1 MTQSGAADIT
11 RAPESVLRT
20 FAESAFR
27 AVGVSDADAST
38 AANTLIEA
46 DLRGIDSH
54 GVARLERFYVQPLEQ
69 GLVNARPQLRVMTET
84 PSTARIDADRGLG
97 IWVGARA
104 MDLAIE
110 KARAVGS
117 GWVTVANSR
126 HFGAAG
132 VYATQ
137 ALDHDMI
144 GISMTNTGPIVLP
157 AGGAEARLG
166 SNPIA
171 LAAPVAGGPPF
182 IYDAATSVV
191 SAGKFDVYRRQGKQA
206 PVGWGLTDALEPL
219 RDPTRGPGGRKI
231 LPLGSDLEHSSHKG
245 YGLAMIVDI
254 LCGLLSGMGP
264 GLALAGSG
272 QAGGYESA
280 HFVGALRLDAFTEP
294 AAFKTMMAEYLDEL
308 RATPP
313 IPGVD
318 AVRVPGDIEAEMIA
332 DRKANGIPLYADVVE
347 NLLGVAQRLNLSL
360 EIEPHTPALIG
371 GAGG

>member
-1 MTQSGAADIT
+1 MTTAPANAIS

-20 FAESAFR
+20 FAEGAFR
-27 AVGVSDADAST
+27 AVGVPDADAST

-46 DLRGIDSH
+46 DLRGVDSH
-54 GVARLERFYVQPLEQ
+54 GVARLERFYIRPLEQ
-69 GLVNARPQLRVMTET
+69 GLVNALPQWRVVTET

-97 IWVGARA
+97 IYIGARA
-104 MDLAIE
+104 MEVAIE
-110 KARAVGS
+110 KARSAGS

-191 SAGKFDVYRRQGKQA
+191 SAGKFDVYSRQGKQA
-206 PVGWGLTDALEPL
+206 PIGWGLTDDLTPV
-219 RDPTRGPGGRKI
+219 RDPKRGPGGRKI
-231 LPLGSDLEHSSHKG
+231 LPLGSDLEHSSYKG

-254 LCGLLSGMGP
+254 LCGVLSGMGP

-280 HFVGALRLDAFTEP
+280 HFFGAMRIDAFSDP
-294 AAFKTMMAEYLDEL
+294 AAFKSMMAAYLDEL

-313 IPGVD
+313 LPGVD
-318 AVRVPGDIEAEMIA
+318 AVLAPGDIEAETIA

-347 NLLGVAQRLNLSL
+347 NLRDVAQRLNLSL
-360 EIEPHTPALIG
+360 EI
-371 GAGG
+371 